1 MSLYLQANDRREDK
15 HFEDGSGPSHGK
27 RHRQRASPHRYLN
40 CGSRY
45 TYKLVKKRYTNMH
58 KLHYVFVLYLFYL
71 S

>member
-1 MSLYLQANDRREDK
+1 MFLYLYFQANVDRREDK

-40 CGSRY
+40 WFER
-45 TYKLVKKRYTNMH
+45 LRLIKK
-58 KLHYVFVLYLFYL
+58 KI